1 MQKTIVSRPLP
12 ASKNDLL
19 RDLHPVL
26 RRIYASRGVHSNEEL
41 DLNLGAL
48 LPVELMD
55 GAVGAAQLLLDAIQ
69 RQRRILVIG
78 DFDCD
83 GATSTALSILA
94 LRAMGARQV
103 DYLVPNRFEYGYGL
117 TPEIVGLA
125 ASDYVP
131 DLIMTVDNGVSSV
144 AGVAAANNLGIKV
157 IVTDHH
163 LPGPVLPDAAAM
175 VNPNLPDNGFPAKST
190 AGVGVVFYVLL
201 ALRSLLRE
209 QGWFEDRPEPNMGDY
224 LDLLALGTV
233 ADVVP
238 LERNNR
244 ILVHQGLARIRAGR
258 CRPGITALL
267 EVAGRTVRRAQASD
281 LGFAVGPRLNAAG
294 RLDDMSVGIECL
306 LTEDMATARALAA
319 RLDRLNRDR
328 RLIEDDMREQAE
340 ALLEQVLLKESDL
353 PWGLCLYDDGWHQG
367 VIGIVASR
375 IKERH
380 HRPVIAFAPGD
391 EGEIKGSARSI
402 PGVHIRDVLDEMA
415 AGSQGL
421 LLKFGGHAM
430 AAGLTLEAHRLEEFR
445 ALFDDVLRRRLR
457 EGDLDA
463 VIESDGE
470 ISPRDMSLDLAYLV
484 EQGGPWG
491 QGFPEPVFHGE
502 FEVIQQRQLQ
512 DRHWKLV
519 VRPEGSNQVIDA
531 IGFNLVDDCPPPLPD
546 KLLMAYQLDV
556 NEFRGNTSLQLRIAH
571 MEAA

>member
-1 MQKTIVSRPLP
+1 MQKTIVSRPAP
-12 ASKNDLL
+12 ASEAKLTA
-19 RDLHPVL
+19 DLHPVL
-26 RRIYASRGVHSNEEL
+26 RRVYACRGVQNDEEL
-41 DLNLGAL
+41 DLGLGRL
-48 LPVELMD
+48 LPVERMD
-55 GAVGAAQLLLDAIQ
+55 VAFEAARLLFQAM
-69 RQRRILVIG
+69 REQRRILIIG

-83 GATSTALSILA
+83 GATSTALSVLA
-94 LRAMGARQV
+94 LRGMGAEQV

-125 ASDYVP
+125 ASAYAP
-131 DLIMTVDNGVSSV
+131 DLILTVDNGVSSV
-144 AGVAAANNLGIKV
+144 DGVAAANRLGIQV
-157 IVTDHH
+157 VVTDHH

-209 QGWFEDRPEPNMGDY
+209 RGWFDERSEPNMGDY

-238 LERNNR
+238 LECNNR

-267 EVAGRTVRRAQASD
+267 EVAGRNPRRAQASD
-281 LGFAVGPRLNAAG
+281 LGFTVGPRLNAAG
-294 RLDDMSVGIECL
+294 RLDDMSLGIECL
-306 LTEDMATARALAA
+306 LTEDPGRARELAA
-319 RLDRLNRDR
+319 ELDQLNRDR
-328 RLIEDDMREQAE
+328 RHIEDDMRQQAE
-340 ALLEQVLLKESDL
+340 TLLETVMLKESDL
-353 PWGLCLYDDGWHQG
+353 PWGLCLYDDSWHQG

-380 HRPVIAFAPGD
+380 HRSVIAFAPGD
-391 EGEIKGSARSI
+391 DGEIKGSARSI
-402 PGVHIRDVLDEMA
+402 PGVHIRDVLDEVA
-415 AGSQGL
+415 AGSPGL

-430 AAGLTLEAHRLEEFR
+430 AAGLTLETHRLDEFKE
-445 ALFDDVLRRRLR
+445 LFNAVLHRRLDKDAF
-457 EGDLDA
+457 EA

-470 ISPRDMSLDLAYLV
+470 IAAEDMNLDLAYLV

-512 DRHWKLV
+512 DKHWKLV
-519 VRPEGSNQVIDA
+519 VRPPGSNQVFDA
-531 IGFNLVDDCPPPLPD
+531 IGFNLVRACPSPLPQR
-546 KLLMAYQLDV
+546 LLMAYQLDV
-556 NEFRGNTSLQLRIAH
+556 NEFRGSINLQLRIAH
-571 MEAA
+571 MEAV